1 MDSAVEAAFYIGSTI
16 IAGSFLMAARM
27 FAVTMK
33 DIHSKLQEHHDRIL
47 ILETERKINRA

>member
-47 ILETERKINRA
+47 ILETERKINQR